1 MDISPELIKTII
13 YVIVIISIVVFLIKK
28 AISIAVCLAAVLLI
42 FNIGFK
48 FDGADMVN
56 KLQINDYFEQDTAQR
71 ISDFFDDFEAKREE
85 FGIVDADA
93 VYDKMTDTIEQG
105 YYIVVEGLGKVDID
119 KFAKTLAENIYDAGL
134 KNIDFNELVNEIK
147 EQLNVSEEEATK
159 IAQKVQEEYNNVSDK

>member
-48 FDGADMVN
+48 YDGSDMVN
-56 KLQINDYFEQDTAQR
+56 KLQINDYFEQETAQR
-71 ISDFFDDFEAKREE
+71 ISDFFDDFESKREE
-85 FGIVDADA
+85 FGVVDEDA
-93 VYDKMTDTIEQG
+93 VYDKMTETIEKG
-105 YYIVVEGLGKVDID
+105 YYIVVEGLGKIDVD

-134 KNIDFNELVNEIK
+134 KNIDFDELVTEIM
-147 EQLNVSEEEATK
+147 EQLNISKEEATK
-159 IAQKVQEEYNNVSDK
+159 IAEKVQEEYNSVSTQ

>member
-1 MDISPELIKTII
+1 
-13 YVIVIISIVVFLIKK
+13 
-28 AISIAVCLAAVLLI
+28 
-42 FNIGFK
+42 
-48 FDGADMVN
+48 MVN

-147 EQLNVSEEEATK
+147 EQLSVSEEEATK
-159 IAQKVQEEYNNVSDK
+159 IAQKVQEEYNNVSNK